1 DPAVVDA
8 RRELVRRLWIDRA
21 LLDDAAKRELQML
34 GRATEA
40 VVQVDVAAGGIDVVA
55 PEQALD
61 ARPGPY
67 ALRCA
72 GRASELLRRLLIFG
86 PLLALR
92 LLGRLLLSALLLG

>member
-1 DPAVVDA
+1 
-8 RRELVRRLWIDRA
+8 
-21 LLDDAAKRELQML
+21 ML

-61 ARPGPY
+61 APPGPY

-72 GRASELLRRLLIFG
+72 GLATELLRRLFIFVDRLLLSLLLGLGLLGRLLIVG